1 MLLTLWY
8 HFIFSNIV
16 VVTCTNNKHI
26 LVNCESW
33 SHWCGEWVA
42 VALVGQVCIL
52 LQTDN
57 HQWCSGKYLFGGTH
71 GERGARAY
79 NGGLGA
85 EPPAGCPWVQG
96 QSPWWGVRGRS
107 PPPEVE
113 KVLRFGH
120 AMETANLPYKLQLS
134 VFWKLGKPLLF
145 VISLQNWGAIAA
157 VESRCKATLFTP
169 GPILRNFSGCTISK
183 VHVWC
188 NALTL
193 SKVSTS

>member
-16 VVTCTNNKHI
+16 VVTCANNKHI

-96 QSPWWGVRGRS
+96 QSPWWGVRGGEAPLKLKRFYVLDMQWKQQTCLTNYNS
-107 PPPEVE
+107 LYFGNWVNRCYSWYLSKTEV
-113 KVLRFGH
+113 
-120 AMETANLPYKLQLS
+120 Q
-134 VFWKLGKPLLF
+134 
-145 VISLQNWGAIAA
+145 SLQWSPGAKQLCL
-157 VESRCKATLFTP
+157 RQGLF
-169 GPILRNFSGCTISK
+169 
-183 VHVWC
+183 
-188 NALTL
+188 
-193 SKVSTS
+193 